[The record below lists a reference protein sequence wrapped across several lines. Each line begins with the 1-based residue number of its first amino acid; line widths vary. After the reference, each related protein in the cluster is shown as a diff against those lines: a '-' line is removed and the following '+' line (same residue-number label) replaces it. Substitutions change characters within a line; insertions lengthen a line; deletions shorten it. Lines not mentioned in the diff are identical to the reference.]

1 MRQVVATEVEYMHG
15 VCRGIFDLW
24 QEVQVALWSS
34 IKPLDAKTK
43 KKALKKSYREMLFSS
58 DKLRTGAELTARFG
72 IPPALAECY
81 LRSADFFAD
90 LRKFR
95 DNVVHQGSS
104 VQVIFEGENGFLISE
119 MRVPFRG
126 LSIWQPEEREPN
138 DLVPL
143 MPALSYVIWRTLE
156 FNGRFRVVKIG
167 GVDMRHIVFAI
178 VMAAGVGLVGM
189 AGASAAPAN
198 GQAIAKAADH
208 SSYITD
214 VRGGCGRSWHR
225 NR

>member
-1 MRQVVATEVEYMHG
+1 
-15 VCRGIFDLW
+15 
-24 QEVQVALWSS
+24 
-34 IKPLDAKTK
+34 
-43 KKALKKSYREMLFSS
+43 
-58 DKLRTGAELTARFG
+58 
-72 IPPALAECY
+72 
-81 LRSADFFAD
+81 
-90 LRKFR
+90 
-95 DNVVHQGSS
+95 
-104 VQVIFEGENGFLISE
+104 
-119 MRVPFRG
+119 

-189 AGASAAPAN
+189 AGASAAPAH